1 MSIRDR
7 RNSVLKSSI
16 SINAIGDSIT
26 NFGKGVT
33 KSIKT
38 ASEIVK
44 QTNKANVFKRTLIGK
59 DNSYFRKRQ
68 ENIRRKDREDEIES
82 STVQG
87 VAKKQGNVVSRSTKG
102 FLGRILDFFGIV
114 LLGWFVNVLPG
125 ILKSLR
131 GLIKKIGELV
141 GILTNFVNGIKDFLV
156 NIGTDIQNLFS
167 SFPKFDFGQ
176 ARSEVDKAGDESLGG
191 LARLRQDMNLAVYDL
206 NQPENLGLDPNDPE
220 GLLDFPTNA
229 DEAQQ
234 ENKEGD
240 DAPPTESADAPTKE
254 GDKDKSITPK
264 KVETASVG
272 KLQGVDDD
280 KIGDKVQRE
289 LETNDVVKGLA
300 SKQAQS
306 AGETIENKISQE
318 NEEKDDDKDFD
329 VLIDGIDDKV
339 TEIVGTKGKRESS
352 DLKANN
358 EKDLVGD
365 GKESL
370 KGAADNFKGLSPF
383 KIARS
388 LLNPFKKKNKD
399 AESITPNTKNRSS
412 LKRNKKTNGTT
423 VVIVEKAVPMNGQT
437 QMSSG
442 GGSKNGLNITD
453 KTKDEK
459 KIVQKYSSLALN
471 Q

>member
-26 NFGKGVT
+26 NFGKGVA

-38 ASEIVK
+38 ANEIVK
-44 QTNKANVFKRTLIGK
+44 QTNKGNVFKRTLIGK

-87 VAKKQGNVVSRSTKG
+87 VTKKQGNVVSRSTKG

-206 NQPENLGLDPNDPE
+206 NQPENIGLDPNDPE

-234 ENKEGD
+234 QNKEGD

-254 GDKDKSITPK
+254 GDKDKSITPQ

-370 KGAADNFKGLSPF
+370 KGDADNFKGLSQF